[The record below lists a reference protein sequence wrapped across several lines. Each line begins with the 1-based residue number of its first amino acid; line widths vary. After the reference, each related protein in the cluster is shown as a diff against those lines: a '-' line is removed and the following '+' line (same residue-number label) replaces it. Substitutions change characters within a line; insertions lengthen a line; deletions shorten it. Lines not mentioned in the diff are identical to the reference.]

1 MFTCWRLD
9 RAGRST
15 LSILELLRTLEDRK
29 IGFRS
34 LTEGVDTTTPA
45 GKMLA
50 TMLSAFAQ
58 MEREIIIE
66 RTHAGL
72 AAARARGRIG
82 GRPRALTAVQVEQAQ
97 LMHKRGTGVSEIAA
111 TLDMGRSTVYRALE
125 QKSTASHA
133 EPSNAP
139 AGLPDEAF
147 GRFGEQFDSP
157 GDSVERRGGGDGA
170 ERDWRFGGGGTGNE
184 PALLVY

>member
-1 MFTCWRLD
+1 MAIIGYIRVTREDQRADLQRDALEPAGCARIFEDLGVSGSKASRPGLDAAMVFLREGDVFTCWRLD

-15 LSILELLRTLEDRK
+15 LNVLELLRTLEDRK

-45 GKMLA
+45 GKMFA

-66 RTHAGL
+66 HTHAGL

-111 TLDMGRSTVYRALE
+111 TLDVGCSTVYRALE
-125 QKSTASHA
+125 QK
-133 EPSNAP
+133 
-139 AGLPDEAF
+139 
-147 GRFGEQFDSP
+147 
-157 GDSVERRGGGDGA
+157 
-170 ERDWRFGGGGTGNE
+170 
-184 PALLVY
+184 

>member
-1 MFTCWRLD
+1 MRRCGPRQVDVRGFRAAELGVMVVLIAQSRPATNVSSTSTVPGRHTRHLSSLENDRL
-9 RAGRST
+9 RN
-15 LSILELLRTLEDRK
+15 LELLRTLEDRK

-34 LTEGVDTTTPA
+34 LTEGVDPTTPA
-45 GKMLA
+45 GKILA
-50 TMLSAFAQ
+50 TMLSALAQ

-125 QKSTASHA
+125 QK
-133 EPSNAP
+133 
-139 AGLPDEAF
+139 
-147 GRFGEQFDSP
+147 
-157 GDSVERRGGGDGA
+157 
-170 ERDWRFGGGGTGNE
+170 
-184 PALLVY
+184 